1 MKARLEFHAEALYS
15 LEERALA
22 LRRFG
27 EKFAVLTEKGRVYA
41 FDEGGFQL
49 TAEAD
54 LEGEVLAH
62 SWIEP
67 SAIGLLSQ
75 KPSGYRVT
83 LLNLE
88 TGRSIS
94 SDVAGQAAGIACGA
108 RGLAY
113 WGPGTGFLKGYMG
126 FLSEHGSWKVETP
139 LLQTAAL
146 SGDTLVGVALDGRT
160 LKAELKPGTPP
171 AFTTLGKVP
180 GRVRKVIPLPDAVV
194 LVQAKKVVIA
204 SEKGMVSYDL
214 AEEARLAKHVGGYV
228 AIAEGTRLHLLDV
241 ESWKLSTLEVGR
253 VYDIDSMSDRVYAL
267 TEERI
272 SIIEDGLEAEVVGLA
287 GVPAALLAAGRGFA
301 LYFLQML
308 AVGRGEPPT
317 VGATVKFL
325 GFEGPT
331 PVYEV
336 QITLKSSSSLSP
348 LAGVEAQIETEEG
361 SQRVVLDQEGR
372 ATIRAKV
379 QRPTMLRVSSRGVK
393 ATEVKLVPPSAE
405 AVKELARGDKLVRG
419 DASVWYVQEKLGSG
433 GFGTVYR
440 ILDPLQERSLAV
452 KLLPMSG
459 APENVIS
466 DLLREAWL
474 LSQASQRINRDR
486 KRVVEV
492 HGFEKFK
499 AVGYTG
505 TEKGEV
511 YGLVMEYVE
520 GGSLAGLISA
530 GTAPTDLK
538 LRIAV
543 LLSESLAKL
552 HEEGIVHGDIK
563 PQNILLRQDTPLLA
577 DFGAARIAR
586 IAGELLPIMAYTPEY
601 APPEALKGQLSEKS
615 DVYSLGT
622 VLVELLAGTLPAP
635 QSTNIPSA
643 AIERIR
649 RLKAGG
655 KLLELL
661 SRMRRQDG
669 RQRPSAREVY
679 ETLKR
684 LYG

>member
-1 MKARLEFHAEALYS
+1 MRAGLEFHAEAIYS
-15 LEERALA
+15 LEEKALA
-22 LRRFG
+22 LKRFG
-27 EKFAVLTEKGRVYA
+27 EKFAVLTERGRVHT
-41 FDEGGFQL
+41 FDESGFQL
-49 TAEAD
+49 AAEAG

-62 SWIEP
+62 SWAEP
-67 SAIGLLSQ
+67 GALGLLSQ
-75 KPSGYRVT
+75 TPRGHRVAF
-83 LLNLE
+83 LNLE
-88 TGRSIS
+88 TGSRVS
-94 SDVAGQAAGIACGA
+94 SDVAGQAAGVACSS

-113 WGPGTGFLKGYMG
+113 WGPGAGLLKGYLC

-146 SGDTLVGVALDGRT
+146 SGDTLVGVALDGRI
-160 LKAELKPGTPP
+160 LRAELEPGKAP

-180 GRVRKVIPLPDAVV
+180 GRARKVIPLPDAVV
-194 LVQAKKVVIA
+194 LVQARKVALV
-204 SEKGMVSYDL
+204 SEKGVVSYDL

-228 AIAEGTRLHLLDV
+228 AVAEGSRLHLLDV

-253 VYDIDSMSDRVYAL
+253 VYDIDSVEGRVYAL
-267 TEERI
+267 TEEKI
-272 SIIEDGLEAEVVGLA
+272 SFIEEGSEVEAVNLA

-308 AVGRGEPPT
+308 AVGRGEPPA

-325 GFEGPT
+325 GFEGST

-336 QITLKSSSSLSP
+336 QIALRSSSSLAP

-361 SQRVVLDQEGR
+361 IQRVVLDQEGR
-372 ATIRAKV
+372 ATIKTRV
-379 QRPTMLRVSSRGVK
+379 QRPTLLRVSSRGVK
-393 ATEVKLVPPSAE
+393 AAEVKLVPPSAE

-419 DASVWYVQEKLGSG
+419 DSSVWYVQEKLGSG

-440 ILDPLQERSLAV
+440 VLDPLQERSLAV

-459 APENVIS
+459 APESVIGE
-466 DLLREAWL
+466 LLQEAWL
-474 LSQASQRINRDR
+474 LSQASQKVNKDR
-486 KRVVEV
+486 KRAVEV
-492 HGFEKFK
+492 YGFEKFK

-505 TEKGEV
+505 AEKGDV
-511 YGLVMEYVE
+511 YGLVMEYIE

-530 GTAPTDLK
+530 GTAPADLK

-543 LLSESLAKL
+543 QLSESLAKL

-622 VLVELLAGTLPAP
+622 VLIELLAGTLPAP

-661 SRMRRQDG
+661 SRMRRQDS